1 MSSNDDFSPS
11 PSSFAD
17 MAIGDVKDSHEAM
30 VNAAYEDALDDVHT
44 RFVLNL
50 PDEELETSDR
60 IFFQLEQAFWFYD
73 DFICD
78 RSELP
83 IPRFKSLRPFA
94 QKMFQMSPLLD
105 ANKFEPMWAEF
116 SEYKRNIS
124 TYGTILLN
132 AAGDKMIL
140 CQVYFGK
147 SWTFPAGKVNQ
158 HETGCDAGARETY
171 EETGFDPNCLYGI
184 TKQMKDEAD
193 AKGESLPWKPLD
205 EDDGLVYVDGG
216 KRRTLYVC
224 RGVPENFPFAPVARK
239 EVSEVEWHT
248 LDDIPKKS
256 FAVFPFLKQL
266 KRWVKQ
272 HNKAG
277 GARKSTKTPAKKRA
291 TSGKNSR
298 NNSAGRDSRG
308 RDSRGR
314 VREDDPL
321 IAAGLAEPGEE
332 DGWKEA
338 DMFKANELLLGRK
351 VTYNGS
357 PHYFSEKGFDG
368 MDPHAFHVVGG
379 GFMNSGVGIGSLA
392 PPPEKSRLQPLF
404 RMEGSEAEYDDDH
417 SGLQPFFGESSP
429 WTEIATASLLPEVP
443 PKQNKVQNAKTDNKV
458 SKENAGKVLLSMLQ
472 KSSQRLEMPPV
483 LEASDG
489 FSVFL
494 TDAEVT
500 ARSQKVKVTGT
511 SVNDRLNQM
520 RLLRLESQK
529 RRAQNRQ
536 EIDAWVQNLP
546 QAPPTEDF
554 GDFRLDTASIIRAME
569 AAMIKA

>member
-1 MSSNDDFSPS
+1 MSSNDDFPPS
-11 PSSFAD
+11 PFSYAD
-17 MAIGDVKDSHEAM
+17 MASGNAKASQETR

-105 ANKFEPMWAEF
+105 ADNFEAMWAEF

-124 TYGTILLN
+124 TYGTVLLN
-132 AAGDKMIL
+132 AAGDKMVL

-171 EETGFDPNCLYGI
+171 EETGFDPNCLYGL
-184 TKQMKDEAD
+184 TKQMKDDAD
-193 AKGESLPWKPLD
+193 AKGGTLPWKPLD

-248 LDDIPKKS
+248 FDDIPKKS
-256 FAVFPFLKQL
+256 FSVFPFLKQL

-272 HNKAG
+272 NNKTG
-277 GARKSTKTPAKKRA
+277 GARKNNKTPAKKLA

-298 NNSAGRDSRG
+298 NNSRG

-332 DGWKEA
+332 DGWTEA

-351 VTYNGS
+351 VTYDGS
-357 PHYFSEKGFDG
+357 PHHFCEKGFDG

-379 GFMNSGVGIGSLA
+379 GFMNSGGGIGSLA

-404 RMEGSEAEYDDDH
+404 RLEGRESEYNDDH
-417 SGLQPFFGESSP
+417 AGLQPFFGESSP
-429 WTEIATASLLPEVP
+429 WTETAPASLLPEVP
-443 PKQNKVQNAKTDNKV
+443 QMQNNFQKAKTGNKV
-458 SKENAGKVLLSMLQ
+458 SEENAGKALLSMLQ
-472 KSSQRLEMPPV
+472 KSNQSPERPPL
-483 LEASDG
+483 LEASEG

-500 ARSQKVKVTGT
+500 SRSQKVKVTGT
-511 SVNDRLNQM
+511 SVDGRLNQ
-520 RLLRLESQK
+520 LRLQRMESQK
-529 RRAQNRQ
+529 RHVQNRE

-569 AAMIKA
+569 AVMIKA

>member
-1 MSSNDDFSPS
+1 
-11 PSSFAD
+11 
-17 MAIGDVKDSHEAM
+17 
-30 VNAAYEDALDDVHT
+30 
-44 RFVLNL
+44 
-50 PDEELETSDR
+50 
-60 IFFQLEQAFWFYD
+60 
-73 DFICD
+73 
-78 RSELP
+78 
-83 IPRFKSLRPFA
+83 
-94 QKMFQMSPLLD
+94 
-105 ANKFEPMWAEF
+105 
-116 SEYKRNIS
+116 
-124 TYGTILLN
+124 
-132 AAGDKMIL
+132 
-140 CQVYFGK
+140 
-147 SWTFPAGKVNQ
+147 
-158 HETGCDAGARETY
+158 
-171 EETGFDPNCLYGI
+171 
-184 TKQMKDEAD
+184 
-193 AKGESLPWKPLD
+193 
-205 EDDGLVYVDGG
+205 
-216 KRRTLYVC
+216 
-224 RGVPENFPFAPVARK
+224 
-239 EVSEVEWHT
+239 
-248 LDDIPKKS
+248 
-256 FAVFPFLKQL
+256 
-266 KRWVKQ
+266 
-272 HNKAG
+272 
-277 GARKSTKTPAKKRA
+277 
-291 TSGKNSR
+291 
-298 NNSAGRDSRG
+298 
-308 RDSRGR
+308 
-314 VREDDPL
+314 
-321 IAAGLAEPGEE
+321 LAEPGEE